1 MSRQRTMEKILAA
14 EYVSIGELAR
24 ITGCRYSTLK
34 HYTEEG
40 MLPFE
45 QEEENLT
52 RRYDREKTVLLVM
65 RIRSLREEGKTI
77 PQIKEILVNK

>member
-1 MSRQRTMEKILAA
+1 MSS
-14 EYVSIGELAR
+14 EYVSIGELSR

-45 QEEENLT
+45 QEEQNLT
-52 RRYDREKTVLLVM
+52 RRYDRERTVRL
-65 RIRSLREEGKTI
+65 ITYICALREKGYTI
-77 PQIKEILVNK
+77 PEIKGLLAQAECKF